1 MRLSSYVLTSVAYWR
16 TAMPKPRVD
25 LDRLSIPKAT
35 ASAAVPFVK
44 APDREMTPP
53 GGPKS
58 LTVKLTSEDYWALR
72 DFCTQ
77 RERTTGKR
85 LTHQEAM
92 VLALH
97 CLLRQ
102 ESVTDNGH
110 LRK

>member
-1 MRLSSYVLTSVAYWR
+1 MA
-16 TAMPKPRVD
+16 KPRAS
-25 LDRLSIPKAT
+25 LDTLSIPKAT
-35 ASAAVPFVK
+35 ASAVVPFAEPVR
-44 APDREMTPP
+44 ADSVPV
-53 GGPKS
+53 GIGKS

-92 VLALH
+92 VMALH

-102 ESVTDNGH
+102 E
-110 LRK
+110 KAA

>member
-1 MRLSSYVLTSVAYWR
+1 MV
-16 TAMPKPRVD
+16 KPRAS
-25 LDRLSIPKAT
+25 LDTLSIPKAA
-35 ASAAVPFVK
+35 ASAVVPFAEPARTDL
-44 APDREMTPP
+44 APA
-53 GGPKS
+53 GVGKS

-92 VLALH
+92 VMALH

-102 ESVTDNGH
+102 E
-110 LRK
+110 KAA

>member
-1 MRLSSYVLTSVAYWR
+1 MA
-16 TAMPKPRVD
+16 KPRAS
-25 LDRLSIPKAT
+25 LDTLSIPKAT
-35 ASAAVPFVK
+35 ASAVVPFAEPVR
-44 APDREMTPP
+44 ADSVPV
-53 GGPKS
+53 GIGKS

-92 VLALH
+92 VMALH

-102 ESVTDNGH
+102 E
-110 LRK
+110 RAA

>member
-1 MRLSSYVLTSVAYWR
+1 MA
-16 TAMPKPRVD
+16 KPRAS
-25 LDRLSIPKAT
+25 LDTLSIPKTT
-35 ASAAVPFVK
+35 ASAVVPF
-44 APDREMTPP
+44 AEPMRADAIPA
-53 GGPKS
+53 GGGKS

-92 VLALH
+92 VMALH

-102 ESVTDNGH
+102 E
-110 LRK
+110 KAA